1 MKDISV
7 ALGGGGIRGIA
18 HIGVLRALEKYGFR
32 IKAVTG
38 TSAGG
43 LVGAVYACGFSPD
56 EIEEILASVD
66 QSHFF
71 TLAIDNSPALLSLE
85 GLAGM
90 LSTFIGDRTFET
102 LRIPFACTAVDL
114 DSAQEIVINSGRVI
128 DAALAT
134 AAFPGVFPPVKLGHF
149 NLVDGGVLD
158 PVPVALARWLAPELP
173 VIAICLSPEP
183 EEWGKLPPFAMLS
196 SVPLPHKL
204 IEQVTRLKL
213 TQTFQVFTRSM
224 DVVSRSLT
232 ELRLQID
239 KPEVIIRPD
248 LVEFGLLDSVKPRT
262 LIEIG
267 EQAVGDNLT
276 AIKNSLTWTSRLFRK
291 FKHPVPPGVPIS
303 AEQKK
308 KHKHASIENMR

>member
-1 MKDISV
+1 MKEISV

-18 HIGVLRALEKYGFR
+18 HIGVLRALEKHGFH

-43 LVGAVYACGFSPD
+43 LVGAMYACGFSPD

-90 LSTFIGDRTFET
+90 LSPFIGDRTFDT
-102 LRIPFACTAVDL
+102 LDIPFACTAVDL
-114 DSAQEIVINSGRVI
+114 DSAQEIVIDTGRVI

-173 VIAICLSPEP
+173 VIAVCLSPEP
-183 EEWGKLPPFAMLS
+183 EQWGKLPPFAMLS

-204 IEQVTRLKL
+204 IEQVSRMKIPHTV
-213 TQTFQVFTRSM
+213 QVFTRSM

-239 KPEVIIRPD
+239 KPEVVIRPD
-248 LVEFGLLDSVKPRT
+248 VVEIGLLDSVKPQT

-267 EQAVGDNLT
+267 EQAVENNLPV
-276 AIKNSLTWTSRLFRK
+276 IKNRFTWTNRIFRN
-291 FKHPVPPGVPIS
+291 FKHPSPPGVPIS
-303 AEQKK
+303 TEQKSL
-308 KHKHASIENMR
+308 KHGKDEIKR

>member
-1 MKDISV
+1 MKEISV

-18 HIGVLRALEKYGFR
+18 HIGVLRALEKNGFR

-71 TLAIDNSPALLSLE
+71 TLAINNSPGLLTLE
-85 GLAGM
+85 GLTGM
-90 LSTFIGDRTFET
+90 LSPFIGDKTFEN
-102 LRIPFACTAVDL
+102 LKIPFACTAVDL
-114 DSAQEIVINSGRVI
+114 DSAQEIVIDSGRVL

-173 VIAICLSPEP
+173 VIAVCLSPEP
-183 EEWGKLPPFAMLS
+183 AQWGQLPPFAMLS
-196 SVPLPHKL
+196 SVPLPHRL
-204 IEQVTRLKL
+204 VEQVSRLKL

-248 LVEFGLLDSVKPRT
+248 LAEFGLLDSVKPQI
-262 LIEIG
+262 LIELG
-267 EQAVGDNLT
+267 EKSVQKALPF
-276 AIKNSLTWTSRLFRK
+276 IKRRLTWSNRIFKK
-291 FKHPVPPGVPIS
+291 FNHPSPPGVPIS
-303 AEQKK
+303 TEQRK
-308 KHKHASIENMR
+308 

>member
-1 MKDISV
+1 MRDISV
-7 ALGGGGIRGIA
+7 ALGGGGVRGIA
-18 HIGVLRALEKYGFR
+18 HIGVLRALEKQGFH
-32 IKAVTG
+32 IKAITG

-56 EIEEILASVD
+56 EIEEILASVN

-71 TLAIDNSPALLSLE
+71 TLAIDSSPALLSLE

-90 LSTFIGDRTFET
+90 LSPFIGDRTFDS
-102 LRIPFACTAVDL
+102 LKIPFACTAVDL
-114 DSAQEIVINSGRVI
+114 DSAQEIVIDTGRVM

-134 AAFPGVFPPVKLGHF
+134 AAFPGVFPPMKLGQF

-173 VIAICLSPEP
+173 VIAVCLSPEP
-183 EEWGKLPPFAMLS
+183 EQWGKLPPFAMLS

-204 IEQVTRLKL
+204 IEQVSRLKL

-239 KPEVIIRPD
+239 QPEVIIRPD
-248 LVEFGLLDSVKPRT
+248 VAEFGLLDSVKPKT

-267 EQAVGDNLT
+267 EQAVQKNLT
-276 AIKNSLTWTSRLFRK
+276 AIKSSLTWKSRFFRK
-291 FKHPVPPGVPIS
+291 FRHPVPPGVPIS
-303 AEQKK
+303 NEQKGM
-308 KHKHASIENMR
+308 KH

>member
-1 MKDISV
+1 MKEISV

-18 HIGVLRALEKYGFR
+18 HIGVLRALENEGFK

-43 LVGAVYACGFSPD
+43 LVGAIYSCGFSPD
-56 EIEEILASVD
+56 NIEEILAVVD

-71 TLAIDNSPALLSLE
+71 SLAINNSPGLLSLE

-90 LSTFIGDRTFET
+90 LSPFIGDRTFDS
-102 LRIPFACTAVDL
+102 LDIPFACTAVDL
-114 DSAQEIVINSGRVI
+114 DSAQEIVIDCGRVL

-173 VIAICLSPEP
+173 VFAVCLSPEP

-196 SVPLPHKL
+196 TVPLPHRV
-204 IEQVTRLKL
+204 IEQVSRLKL

-248 LVEFGLLDSVKPRT
+248 VVSFGLLDSVNPKI
-262 LIEIG
+262 LIDLG
-267 EQAVGDNLT
+267 EQAVQQALPNL
-276 AIKNSLTWTSRLFRK
+276 KRRLMWNNRIFKK
-291 FKHPVPPGVPIS
+291 FKHPSPPGVPIS
-303 AEQKK
+303 AELKTRNQ
-308 KHKHASIENMR
+308 